1 MGEDSDSVT
10 GRDYAGSRPRVHQ
23 VAAKE
28 TLFLEGDRALNLYEI
43 VSGVGK
49 IYKMMPDGRSII
61 TGFAYPGSLLGI
73 ARAGFYFYNVDAV
86 TDLTLN
92 AYSKVATEA
101 RLRQEPEYLRHLFE
115 ETNDELAQAQER
127 IVLLGQQT
135 PVEEVAAFLQ
145 RVRVWQRE
153 DRQIHLPMT
162 RHDIADYLGLT
173 TETVSRTLT
182 QFRDQNIVRS
192 INQHDIEILDL
203 PKLSGLSAT

>member
-1 MGEDSDSVT
+1 MGDDSEEAT
-10 GRDYAGSRPRVHQ
+10 GTDHAGWRARVLQ
-23 VAAKE
+23 VSAKE
-28 TLFLEGDRALNLYEI
+28 TLFLEGDSARLLYEV

-49 IYKMMPDGRSII
+49 IYKMLPDGRSII
-61 TGFAYPGSLLGI
+61 TGFAYPGSLLGLG
-73 ARAGFYFYNVDAV
+73 RAGFYFYNVDAV
-86 TDLTLN
+86 TDLNLN
-92 AYSKVATEA
+92 AYSKVAIEA
-101 RLRQEPEYLRHLFE
+101 RLREEPDYLRHLFE

-135 PVEEVAAFLQ
+135 PVEKVAAFLQ

-153 DRQIHLPMT
+153 DRQVHLPMT

-203 PKLSGLSAT
+203 PKLTGLSAT